1 MELSTSKNTFFIFI
15 ESVSAMALLAGLLT
29 HHAIAQAA
37 PAATSAPAAS
47 TRTFHDPTYKLS
59 FDYPATWKF
68 AQTDSEISTFR
79 LDARSAAGTTA
90 MRAVVAIPENPFPES
105 TFSGA
110 YFYFSVTPR
119 SSAASCS
126 DQAASP
132 AAKQKKP
139 SDKIQIAGIPFTHG
153 HDEQKDICITQRD
166 EVYTALH
173 RNACYRFDLAMNNF
187 CGAEVSGVKDITSA
201 ELDQVRARLQAI
213 LATVRFDGK

>member
-1 MELSTSKNTFFIFI
+1 MGLGANKNTFFIFI
-15 ESVSAMALLAGLLT
+15 LSVSATVLLAGLLPPR
-29 HHAIAQAA
+29 AIAQSTPPA
-37 PAATSAPAAS
+37 PS
-47 TRTFHDPTYKLS
+47 THTFHDPTYKLT
-59 FDYPATWKF
+59 FDYPANWRF

-90 MRAVVAIPENPFPES
+90 MRAVVGIPENPFPES

-110 YFYFSVTPR
+110 YFYFSVTPH

-139 SDKIQIAGIPFTHG
+139 TEKVQIAGVPFTHG
-153 HDEQKDICITQRD
+153 RDEQKDICITQRD
-166 EVYTALH
+166 EVYTAFR
-173 RNACYRFDLAMNNF
+173 RNACYRFDLAINNF
-187 CGAEVSGVKDITSA
+187 CGGDVSGVKDITSA

-213 LATVRFDGK
+213 LSTVRFDQK